1 MKRLS
6 FPYGIRFQEDG
17 RIETFPAIELS
28 ILGRRETGIRAIFH
42 IDSGATTSVLPEGDA
57 EVLGINIKDGKEMTV
72 RGISGEIFRGYR
84 HLIDIQF
91 SQLKIKIPVI
101 FIKDIFVPRILGR
114 EGVFPRFGILFD
126 EQKQKTAFLNNET
139 ERKIID
145 SLFDE

>member
-1 MKRLS
+1 MKRFS
-6 FPYGIRFQEDG
+6 FPYGIRFQENG
-17 RIETFPAIELS
+17 RIESFPAIELS
-28 ILGRRETGIRAIFH
+28 VLGRREAGIRAIFH

-57 EVLGINIKDGKEMTV
+57 EVLGINIKDGKEMIV

-91 SQLKIKIPVI
+91 NQLKIKIPVI
-101 FIKDIFVPRILGR
+101 FIKDIFVPRVLGR

-126 EQKQKTAFLNNET
+126 EQKQKTAFLDNET